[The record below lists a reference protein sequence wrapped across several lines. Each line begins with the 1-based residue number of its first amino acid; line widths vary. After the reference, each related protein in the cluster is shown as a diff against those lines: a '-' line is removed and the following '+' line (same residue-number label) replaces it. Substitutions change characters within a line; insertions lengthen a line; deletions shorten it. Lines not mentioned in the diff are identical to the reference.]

1 MRDATKIPKNCS
13 TRKIKHVL
21 ESQKQ
26 MRIFE
31 FYIRNLYLLNLINKN
46 SQKWSLHHP
55 GKIQVTGR

>member
-1 MRDATKIPKNCS
+1 M
-13 TRKIKHVL
+13 KHVL

-31 FYIRNLYLLNLINKN
+31 FYIKNLYLLNLINKN

-55 GKIQVTGR
+55 GKIPVTGR